1 MKLMII
7 VLSALIILMLSG
19 VLFLRKY
26 YFAWCKSVRNK
37 RKSGELLEKIEFLI
51 RFIAVMLLLMVFVAT
66 MIFDCLK
73 MGK

>member
-1 MKLMII
+1 MKLRII
-7 VLSALIILMLSG
+7 VLLVLIISSIIG
-19 VLFLRKY
+19 VLLLRKY